1 MGDHT
6 RYSKVAN
13 TDFSESES
21 EDTTN
26 KGKDKETEQEQD
38 WGEQPVGNDK

>member
-1 MGDHT
+1 MDDHT

-21 EDTTN
+21 EDAN
-26 KGKDKETEQEQD
+26 GKDKDKETEREKD
-38 WGEQPVGNDK
+38 WGEHPVGNDI